1 MFERYWRIFATGLC
15 FTVFGVVGA
24 FLSLFLMPI
33 VFLTP
38 SNDLRKKIGKK
49 LIKLCFSVFLK
60 LMQALRVLELR
71 VEGQSLLK
79 QHGMFVLANHP
90 TLIDVVILIALIKNP
105 DCIIKRA
112 LLVNPFT
119 LGLLRFAGFIEN
131 SEGPKL
137 VVESINSMNE
147 GNNLIIFPEGTRT
160 KRPEKLEFKRGA
172 SNIAVRG
179 SRNITPVLILCSTPL
194 LRKGDKWYRVPAQ
207 RPIIRVA
214 VQKELEVACLVDES
228 LEPALQSRV
237 LTRQLEEYF
246 QTELAKHESVRA

>member
-1 MFERYWRIFATGLC
+1 MFERYWRVFATGFC
-15 FTVFGVVGA
+15 FTIFGVVGVI
-24 FLSLFLMPI
+24 LSLFLMPI

-38 SNDLRKKIGKK
+38 NSDLRKKIGKK
-49 LIKLCFSVFLK
+49 LIKLSFSVFLK
-60 LMQALRVLELR
+60 LMQTLQVMELR
-71 VEGQSLLK
+71 VEGRYLFK
-79 QHGMFVLANHP
+79 ENGMFVLANHP

-105 DCIIKRA
+105 DCIIKRV

-137 VVESINSMNE
+137 VVESIKSMDE

-160 KRPEKLEFKRGA
+160 KKPEKLEFKRGA

-179 SRNITPVLILCSTPL
+179 NKKITPVLILTSVPL
-194 LRKGDKWYRVPAQ
+194 LRKGEKWYRVPSKK
-207 RPIIRVA
+207 PIIRVL
-214 VQKELEVACLVDES
+214 VQEELDVSCLIDDG

-237 LTRQLEEYF
+237 LTRRLEDYF
-246 QTELAKHESVRA
+246 QRALTKNESVRT